1 MTFSLKEKGV
11 HGGAISKERRSA
23 VYMKI
28 WTEFEYI
35 ENLCLVL
42 AQLPNGRKKGISNWR
57 CISKLIIIDP
67 MTSFSPTAADE
78 NFPWKRGPPINMGS
92 IQLANELKWILREHP
107 VLVCYLQQPFPPKFQ
122 PKRPWTNKWS
132 LVSGMQKDKS
142 KYTERDTYRVWQ
154 FGLNLLFMLSSSEPS
169 TRSCELWK
177 ELMEAR
183 LSYMERAQLQSVR
196 KSLENAGNRE
206 IPEIG

>member
-1 MTFSLKEKGV
+1 
-11 HGGAISKERRSA
+11 
-23 VYMKI
+23 
-28 WTEFEYI
+28 
-35 ENLCLVL
+35 
-42 AQLPNGRKKGISNWR
+42 
-57 CISKLIIIDP
+57 
-67 MTSFSPTAADE
+67 
-78 NFPWKRGPPINMGS
+78 
-92 IQLANELKWILREHP
+92 
-107 VLVCYLQQPFPPKFQ
+107 
-122 PKRPWTNKWS
+122 
-132 LVSGMQKDKS
+132 MQKDKS